1 MRLSGDFRV
10 VDVKG
15 TDYRGIV
22 RLEMSG
28 ESGISLALEY
38 PRDAVGVDIKQG
50 DNVRVSISNE
60 KDPNYASNWDVYM
73 NGVVYYVGESNV
85 KISIGGLIMDIHNFK
100 NDVKVGEKVYIGLKV
115 LR

>member
-1 MRLSGDFRV
+1 MQLSGDFKV
-10 VDVKG
+10 MDVKG

-22 RLEMSG
+22 RLEMSS
-28 ESGISLALEY
+28 ESGVSLALEY
-38 PRDAVGVDIKQG
+38 PRNAVGVDIKQG

-60 KDPNYASNWDVYM
+60 KDPNYSSNWDVYM
-73 NGVVYYVGESNV
+73 NGVVYYVGGNNV
-85 KISIGGLIMDIHNFK
+85 KISIGGLLMDVNNFK

>member
-10 VDVKG
+10 VSVKP
-15 TDYRGIV
+15 TDYKGIV
-22 RLEMSG
+22 RIEMGG

-50 DNVRVSISNE
+50 DSVRVSISNE

-73 NGVVYYVGESNV
+73 NGVVYYVGGGNV
-85 KISIGGLIMDIHNFK
+85 KVSIGGLIMDINNFK
-100 NDVKVGEKVYIGLKV
+100 DEVRVGEKVYIGLKV

>member
-85 KISIGGLIMDIHNFK
+85 KISIGGLIMDVNNFK
-100 NDVKVGEKVYIGLKV
+100 NDVRVGEKVYIGLKV